1 MFKGKFVAVGIAFA
15 IVMSGNIAI
24 AATSPKI
31 VWKIS
36 TLRPS
41 ASVSVTSLASTN
53 SSGNKTWSA
62 SGSCSLKNGKLTTKA
77 KGSCVVRL
85 NVKAKGKFAART
97 ASKRFSIVVAN
108 TSVVVP
114 VTSAPASS
122 STSTTT
128 TVALWVSAVTRT
140 SDPAGCKLP
149 DRRDASLI
157 NAPRS
162 LGFPINQTGSKA
174 IGTLNLVVVAAD
186 FPNYVGKESEI
197 AKLEEQI
204 KLFDEWL
211 AFQSNGRLKAS
222 WQFPKKFYRLPR
234 AAADYGIV
242 GFTISTHVPL
252 ISDVVSAADPDVNLS
267 NVDEMFVYMPDSL
280 TDSEPGRNPFDGILS
295 QFGGTDV
302 KAPEGTIKH
311 VKGSGTVSKVQQY
324 GFLPTLWALW
334 AHDLLHTI
342 GVEGHNPVEAFTL
355 ESEDYLDFVVSAWN
369 QWLLGWMTNE
379 QIACID
385 KALVNGN
392 EVDLVPLQLNTAG
405 YRTAMVP
412 ISETRA
418 IVVES
423 HRNSGYGKNLG
434 ASGVLAYLMDT
445 KNVPPYA
452 DRDKTALIG
461 SKFLEP
467 NTVTSGKR
475 ARIGNGKSST
485 LMVAG
490 DYVEFGSIRVEYVK
504 AGDFDKI
511 RFSVIG

>member
-1 MFKGKFVAVGIAFA
+1 
-15 IVMSGNIAI
+15 
-24 AATSPKI
+24 
-31 VWKIS
+31 
-36 TLRPS
+36 
-41 ASVSVTSLASTN
+41 
-53 SSGNKTWSA
+53 
-62 SGSCSLKNGKLTTKA
+62 
-77 KGSCVVRL
+77 
-85 NVKAKGKFAART
+85 
-97 ASKRFSIVVAN
+97 
-108 TSVVVP
+108 
-114 VTSAPASS
+114 
-122 STSTTT
+122 
-128 TVALWVSAVTRT
+128 
-140 SDPAGCKLP
+140 LP

-162 LGFPINQTGSKA
+162 LGFPLNQTGSKA
-174 IGTLNLVVVAAD
+174 IGTVNLVVVAAD
-186 FPNYVGKESEI
+186 FSNFAGVDSEI
-197 AKLEEQI
+197 LKLEEQV

-211 AFQSNGRLKAS
+211 AFQSSGRLKAA

-242 GFTISTHVPL
+242 GFTISTHL
-252 ISDVVSAADPDVNLS
+252 ALMSDVVSAADPDVDFS

-280 TDSEPGRNPFDGILS
+280 TDSELGRNPFDGILS
-295 QFGGTDV
+295 QFGGSDV
-302 KAPEGTIKH
+302 RAPEGTIKH
-311 VKGSGTVSKVQQY
+311 VKGSGTVSKVQRY

-334 AHDLLHTI
+334 AHDLLHVI
-342 GVEGHNPVEAFTL
+342 GVEGHNPVDAFTL

-385 KALVNGN
+385 KASANGN
-392 EVDLVPLQLNTAG
+392 EVDLVPLQSSTSG
-405 YRTAMVP
+405 HRTAMVP

-434 ASGVLAYLMDT
+434 ASGVLAYLIDT

-452 DRDKTALIG
+452 DRGKTALIG

-475 ARIGNGKSST
+475 ARIGKGQNST
-485 LMVAG
+485 LMVVG
-490 DYVEFGSIRVEYVK
+490 DYVEFESIRVEYAR
-504 AGDFDKI
+504 AGDLDKI

>member
-1 MFKGKFVAVGIAFA
+1 MFKGKFVVIGIAFA
-15 IVMSGNIAI
+15 IVMSGNIAS

-31 VWKIS
+31 VWKVS

-41 ASVSVTSLASTN
+41 RSISVTSLASSN
-53 SSGNKTWSA
+53 SSGKKTWSVT
-62 SGSCSLKNGKLTTKA
+62 GSCTLKSGRLTTKT

-85 NVKAKGKFAART
+85 SVKAKGKFAART
-97 ASKRFSIVVAN
+97 VSKRFSIVVPK
-108 TSVVVP
+108 TSVSVP
-114 VTSAPASS
+114 A
-122 STSTTT
+122 STTT
-128 TVALWVSAVTRT
+128 TVAPWVSAVTKT
-140 SDPAGCKLP
+140 SDPASCKLP

-162 LGFPINQTGSKA
+162 LGFPLNQTGSKA
-174 IGTLNLVVVAAD
+174 IGTVNLVVVAAD
-186 FPNYVGKESEI
+186 FSNFAGVDSEI
-197 AKLEEQI
+197 LKLEEQV

-211 AFQSNGRLKAS
+211 AFQSSGRLKAA

-242 GFTISTHVPL
+242 GFTISTHL
-252 ISDVVSAADPDVNLS
+252 ALMSDVVSAADPDVDFS

-280 TDSEPGRNPFDGILS
+280 TDSELGRNPFDGILS
-295 QFGGTDV
+295 QFGGSDV
-302 KAPEGTIKH
+302 RAPEGTIKH
-311 VKGSGTVSKVQQY
+311 VKGSGTVSKVQRY

-334 AHDLLHTI
+334 AHDLLHVI
-342 GVEGHNPVEAFTL
+342 GVEGHNPVDAFTL

-385 KALVNGN
+385 KASANGN
-392 EVDLVPLQLNTAG
+392 EVDLVPLQSSTSG
-405 YRTAMVP
+405 HRTAMVP

-434 ASGVLAYLMDT
+434 ASGVLAYLIDT

-452 DRDKTALIG
+452 DRGKTALIG

-475 ARIGNGKSST
+475 ARIGKGQNST
-485 LMVAG
+485 LMVVG
-490 DYVEFGSIRVEYVK
+490 DYVEFESIRVEYAR
-504 AGDFDKI
+504 AGDLDKI

>member
-15 IVMSGNIAI
+15 IVMSGNIAS

-31 VWKIS
+31 VWKVS

-41 ASVSVTSLASTN
+41 ASISVTSLASSI
-53 SSGNKTWSA
+53 SSGKKTWSA
-62 SGSCSLKNGKLTTKA
+62 TGSCTLKNGKLTTKA

-85 NVKAKGKFAART
+85 SVKAKGKFAART
-97 ASKRFSIVVAN
+97 VSKRFSIVVPN
-108 TSVVVP
+108 TSVSTP
-114 VTSAPASS
+114 VAP
-122 STSTTT
+122 
-128 TVALWVSAVTRT
+128 WVSAVTKT
-140 SDPAGCKLP
+140 MDPASCKLP

-174 IGTLNLVVVAAD
+174 IGTINLVVVAAD
-186 FPNYVGKESEI
+186 FPNYVGKDSEI

-222 WQFPKKFYRLPR
+222 WQFPKKFYRLPH

-252 ISDVVSAADPDVNLS
+252 ISDVVSVADPDVNFS

-334 AHDLLHTI
+334 GHDLLHTI

-385 KALVNGN
+385 KASANGN
-392 EVDLVPLQLNTAG
+392 EVDLVPLQSNTSG

-434 ASGVLAYLMDT
+434 ASGVLAYLIDT

-452 DRDKTALIG
+452 DRGKTALIG

-467 NTVTSGKR
+467 NTVSTGKR
-475 ARIGNGKSST
+475 ARVGNGQSST
-485 LMVAG
+485 LMVVG
-490 DYVEFGSIRVEYVK
+490 DYVEFESIRVEYAK
-504 AGDFDKI
+504 AGDLDKI